1 MVKFNVFL
9 LYLFVLVCKFRKCDY
24 KIKNHKI
31 ILYFNDLRIFMLIL
45 KLSFVEN
52 IYIVKQNRADI
63 FLIKSINLKF

>member
-9 LYLFVLVCKFRKCDY
+9 LYLFVLVCKFRKCVY

>member
-1 MVKFNVFL
+1 
-9 LYLFVLVCKFRKCDY
+9 
-24 KIKNHKI
+24 
-31 ILYFNDLRIFMLIL
+31 MLIL

>member
-9 LYLFVLVCKFRKCDY
+9 LYLFVLVCKFIKCVY
-24 KIKNHKI
+24 KIKNHKT
-31 ILYFNDLRIFMLIL
+31 ILYLNDLRILMLIL

-63 FLIKSINLKF
+63 F

>member
-1 MVKFNVFL
+1 MVNFNVFL
-9 LYLFVLVCKFRKCDY
+9 LYLFVLVCKFIKCVY

-31 ILYFNDLRIFMLIL
+31 ILYLNDLRIFMLIL

>member
-31 ILYFNDLRIFMLIL
+31 ILYFNDLRIFYAYF
-45 KLSFVEN
+45 KAQFC
-52 IYIVKQNRADI
+52 
-63 FLIKSINLKF
+63 